1 MVDIS
6 CLCVK
11 SKLDVLELDE
21 TKLRWKRDMNF
32 TEVRG
37 LKLGKG
43 GGEER
48 EKGCLC
54 HLMIGL
60 WKCVKKVW

>member
-54 HLMIGL
+54 H
-60 WKCVKKVW
+60 